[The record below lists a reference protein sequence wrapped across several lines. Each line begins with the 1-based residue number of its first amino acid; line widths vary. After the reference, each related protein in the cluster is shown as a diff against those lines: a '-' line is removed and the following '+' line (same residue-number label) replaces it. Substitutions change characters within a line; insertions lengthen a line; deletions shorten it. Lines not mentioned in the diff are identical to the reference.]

1 MPTAVSLFSGC
12 GGSDAGVIRAGF
24 EVLMANDVIAYARDV
39 YLANHPETDYVLGDV
54 KKITDFPKSELLVG
68 CYPCQGFS
76 QGGARQADRNINY
89 LYLEF
94 VRALL
99 DIQPKAFIV
108 ENVAG
113 MRRSTY
119 QHLLDDQIARFSSAG
134 EHGYNVSWKV
144 LNAEDFGVAQ
154 ERRRIIIVGV
164 RRDLGE
170 NFTFPL
176 PTHGVE
182 CGFPLRTIEDEI
194 GDLPVWPEGEFFDT
208 PFHWYYL
215 SRNRRRDWNEL
226 SKTIVANQRH
236 IPLHPISPPLEKIGD
251 DEWRFITDL
260 PSRRFSYREAARLQG
275 FGREGEI
282 GAITQFPDTE
292 NASLANKYKVIGNAV
307 PPPLFEAVV
316 RALPNVWD

>member
-24 EVLMANDVIAYARDV
+24 DVLLSNDIIPYARDV
-39 YLANHPETDYVLGDV
+39 YLANHPETDYVLKDIR
-54 KKITDFPKSELLVG
+54 KITTFPASELLVG

-76 QGGARQADRNINY
+76 QGGARKADRTINY

-94 VRALL
+94 ARALNT
-99 DIQPKAFIV
+99 IQPKAFVV

-119 QHLLDDQIARFSSAG
+119 QHLLDDQINRFTSAG
-134 EHGYNVSWKV
+134 EHGYDVSWRV
-144 LNAEDFGVAQ
+144 LNAEDYGVAQ
-154 ERRRIIIVGV
+154 QRRRIIIVGI

-170 NFTFPL
+170 KYSFPL
-176 PTHGVE
+176 PTHGEGCKEPV
-182 CGFPLRTIEDEI
+182 RTIADEI
-194 GDLPVWPEGEFFDT
+194 ADLPAWPDGEFFDT

-236 IPLHPISPPLEKIGD
+236 IPLHPISPPLEKLGD
-251 DEWRFITDL
+251 DEWRFITNE
-260 PSRRFSYREAARLQG
+260 PARRFSFREAARLQG
-275 FGREGEI
+275 FGREGEL
-282 GAITQFPDTE
+282 GAITKFPDTE
-292 NASLANKYKVIGNAV
+292 SASLANKYKVIGNAV
-307 PPPLFEAVV
+307 PPPLFEAVI
-316 RALPNVWD
+316 RALPNVWS